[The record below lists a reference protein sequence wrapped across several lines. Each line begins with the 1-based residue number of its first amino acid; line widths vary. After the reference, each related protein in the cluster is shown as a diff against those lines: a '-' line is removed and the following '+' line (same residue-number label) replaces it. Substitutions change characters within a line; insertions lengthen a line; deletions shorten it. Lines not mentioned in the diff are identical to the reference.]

1 MTKFQ
6 TTVKFCS
13 FDINLIILTT
23 ILHLLS
29 NYSISTI
36 LLKFSQMQTLITT
49 IKYQIYYKTA
59 VEYIMAKYCL
69 AADFAR
75 DRVIE
80 LSYIS
85 TIGILTDYF
94 TML

>member
-1 MTKFQ
+1 
-6 TTVKFCS
+6 
-13 FDINLIILTT
+13 
-23 ILHLLS
+23 
-29 NYSISTI
+29 
-36 LLKFSQMQTLITT
+36 MQTLITT